1 MALDQLTYIR
11 CVQGP
16 DAAVVE
22 VSEKDLIDRVSIV
35 YDLAIKFKVNWS
47 NICFRT

>member
-1 MALDQLTYIR
+1 MTLDQLTYIR

-35 YDLAIKFKVNWS
+35 HDLTVNFKVS
-47 NICFRT
+47 GINIFS